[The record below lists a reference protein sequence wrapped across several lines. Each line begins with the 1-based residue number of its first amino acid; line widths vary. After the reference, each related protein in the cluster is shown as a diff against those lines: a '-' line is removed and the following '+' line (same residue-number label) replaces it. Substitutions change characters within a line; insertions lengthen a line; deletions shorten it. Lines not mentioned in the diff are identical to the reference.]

1 MTAPHGGHEPESALA
16 HAERVVRELT
26 EEFLHVAELAL
37 HLPERPDSRWHR
49 AGISGRGERV
59 FNVVSGLVLALL
71 AVGWTYSIAIAR
83 SEGGDAGPT
92 TAAGILAS
100 ALTDPDAPTA
110 AFLTDAAL
118 AALSPERGASGKL
131 RAQLRVGDAPVDVEG
146 VPAGTEVALTKPGG
160 DSSVVAPGTAA
171 PGVWQ
176 LALRAGEAVRPV
188 ADFDVINMLPFSA
201 KRGGRIG
208 SYVIGS
214 WPYERGRAPKPGYAP
229 PRGFIEVTPD
239 NQGTPLSDHFR
250 LQDFLTH
257 DQQDVWPKYLVV
269 ETKLV
274 DKLELVLSDLE
285 RRGVRVGGVHV
296 MSGFRTPQYNV
307 GGGDPSGRAALSRH
321 MYGDASDIYIDA
333 DGNGTMDDLNH
344 DGRVNIRD
352 AEVIQAAVDRVER
365 EHPALVGGCGTYAG
379 NAAHGPFTHIDTRG
393 YRARWVG
400 TGDS

>member
-1 MTAPHGGHEPESALA
+1 VFDVASAL
-16 HAERVVRELT
+16 
-26 EEFLHVAELAL
+26 
-37 HLPERPDSRWHR
+37 
-49 AGISGRGERV
+49 
-59 FNVVSGLVLALL
+59 LVLLL
-71 AVGWTYSIAIAR
+71 AAGWTYSIVVAR
-83 SEGGDAGPT
+83 AVGGVAGPT
-92 TAAGILAS
+92 AATGILAASLTS
-100 ALTDPDAPTA
+100 ASAPTA

-131 RAQLRVGDAPVDVEG
+131 RAQLRVGGAPLDVDS
-146 VPAGTEVALTKPGG
+146 VPAGTEIALTVPGG
-160 DSSVVAPGTAA
+160 DSAVTAPVDTAA

-176 LALRAGEAVRPV
+176 LALRAGAAVRPV

-208 SYVIGS
+208 RYLIGS
-214 WPYERGRAPKPGYAP
+214 WPDERKKSPRPGYAP
-229 PRGFIEVTPD
+229 PRGFIEVTEE
-239 NQGTPLSDHFR
+239 NQTTPLSEHFR

-257 DQQDVWPKYLVV
+257 DQQGVWPKYLVV

-274 DKLELVLSDLE
+274 DKLELVLNDLQA
-285 RRGVRVGGVHV
+285 RGVRTGGVRV

-321 MYGDASDIYIDA
+321 MYGDAADIFIDA
-333 DGNGTMDDLNH
+333 DGNGQMDDLNH
-344 DGRVNIRD
+344 DGRVNVRD

-365 EHPALVGGCGTYAG
+365 DYPALIGGCGTYVG

-400 TGDS
+400 RGDS